1 MNPQLITMLNETV
14 NMFAFLA
21 LELTLLFLVISY
33 LVGML
38 QEFVTPQKVQ
48 SILSSRN
55 GKGYLIAALLGSI
68 TPFCSCSTIP
78 FLKGLLRARAG
89 FGPMMVFLFASPL
102 LNPIIVGL
110 FVVTFGVKVAVF
122 YFVMAMGVS
131 VIAGYTLEKLGFERY
146 VRKEAYG
153 QENVEHSSC
162 CDTKAAPALSSC
174 GETTKL
180 APIVSLCSDVKSSP
194 KMFLYADVKPTSA
207 LSSCCET
214 KPAPL
219 ASSCCETKPAPLA
232 SSCCETKPAPLA
244 SSCCE
249 TKPAP
254 LASSCCETKPVSLA
268 SSCCGTTSASVT
280 PGADIPTV
288 PPKLD
293 IVSRSLRVWRTTW
306 KDFKHVLPYLFVGV
320 LLGSFI
326 YGFIPTE
333 FIVNYAGEAT
343 WYAIPVAAV
352 IGIPLYIRAEAV
364 IPLTAALVQKGMA
377 MGSVMAF
384 IIGSAGAS
392 ITEVILLKAIFKNQM
407 IAAFLGVILGMAI
420 TSGFLYGLVF

>member
-1 MNPQLITMLNETV
+1 MNPQLITMLKETV

-131 VIAGYTLEKLGFERY
+131 VIAGYILEKLGFERY

-153 QENVEHSSC
+153 QENVDHSSC

-174 GETTKL
+174 GESTKL
-180 APIVSLCSDVKSSP
+180 APIVSLCSDVKPSP
-194 KMFLYADVKPTSA
+194 KMFLYADVKPTSV

-214 KPAPL
+214 KPAPF
-219 ASSCCETKPAPLA
+219 ASSCCETKPA
-232 SSCCETKPAPLA
+232 
-244 SSCCE
+244 
-249 TKPAP
+249 
-254 LASSCCETKPVSLA
+254 SLA
-268 SSCCGTTSASVT
+268 SSCCGTTSASAT
-280 PGADIPTV
+280 PGGDI

>member
-1 MNPQLITMLNETV
+1 MNPQLITMLKETV

-219 ASSCCETKPAPLA
+219 ASSCC
-232 SSCCETKPAPLA
+232 
-244 SSCCE
+244 
-249 TKPAP
+249 
-254 LASSCCETKPVSLA
+254 
-268 SSCCGTTSASVT
+268 GTTSASVT

-420 TSGFLYGLVF
+420 ASGFLYGLVF

>member
-1 MNPQLITMLNETV
+1 MNPELITMLKETA

-102 LNPIIVGL
+102 LNPIIIGL

-131 VIAGYTLEKLGFERY
+131 VIAGFTLEKLGFERY
-146 VRKEAYG
+146 IRKEAYEQ
-153 QENVEHSSC
+153 QELGASAGNNKQSSTASSC
-162 CDTKAAPALSSC
+162 CDTTPA
-174 GETTKL
+174 
-180 APIVSLCSDVKSSP
+180 IV
-194 KMFLYADVKPTSA
+194 
-207 LSSCCET
+207 
-214 KPAPL
+214 
-219 ASSCCETKPAPLA
+219 
-232 SSCCETKPAPLA
+232 
-244 SSCCE
+244 
-249 TKPAP
+249 
-254 LASSCCETKPVSLA
+254 A
-268 SSCCGTTSASVT
+268 SSCCGTTPAVAASSSCCDTT
-280 PGADIPTV
+280 PAPVASSCCGTTPAPV
-288 PPKLD
+288 ASSCCG
-293 IVSRSLRVWRTTW
+293 IVSEPAPSSCCGTPSAPVASLCCDDSSSILPPQVRTEHRWLRVWRTTW
-306 KDFKHVLPYLFVGV
+306 KDFKQVSPYLFVGV

-343 WYAIPVAAV
+343 WYAIPLAAV

-364 IPLTAALVQKGMA
+364 IPLSAALVQKGMA
-377 MGSVMAF
+377 MGSVMAL

-392 ITEVILLKAIFKNQM
+392 ITEVILLKSIFKNQM
-407 IAAFLGVILGMAI
+407 IAAFLGVILAMAI
-420 TSGFLYGLVF
+420 ASGFLYGLVF

>member
-1 MNPQLITMLNETV
+1 MNPQLITMLKETV

-131 VIAGYTLEKLGFERY
+131 VIAGFTLEKLGFERY
-146 VRKEAYG
+146 IRKEAYEQ
-153 QENVEHSSC
+153 QELGASAGNNKQSSAPSSC
-162 CDTKAAPALSSC
+162 CDT
-174 GETTKL
+174 T
-180 APIVSLCSDVKSSP
+180 
-194 KMFLYADVKPTSA
+194 
-207 LSSCCET
+207 
-214 KPAPL
+214 PL
-219 ASSCCETKPAPLA
+219 VAASSCCDTTPAP
-232 SSCCETKPAPLA
+232 
-244 SSCCE
+244 
-249 TKPAP
+249 
-254 LASSCCETKPVSLA
+254 VA
-268 SSCCGTTSASVT
+268 SSCCGTTPVVAPSSCCDTTPAPVASSCCGVT
-280 PGADIPTV
+280 SEPVTSSCCGTQPAPVASLCCDDSSSIL
-288 PPKLD
+288 PPQ
-293 IVSRSLRVWRTTW
+293 VRTEHRWLRVWRTTW

-420 TSGFLYGLVF
+420 ASGFLYGLVF